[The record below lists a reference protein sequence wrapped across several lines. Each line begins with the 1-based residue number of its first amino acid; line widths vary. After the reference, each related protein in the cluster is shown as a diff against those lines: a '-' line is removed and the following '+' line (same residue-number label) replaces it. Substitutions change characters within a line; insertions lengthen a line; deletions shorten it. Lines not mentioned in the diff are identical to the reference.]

1 MDRFRANP
9 RCSCGRCRMAGL
21 MGPAVLVTLG
31 ILFLIRDVSYR
42 LELGHTWPLLL
53 IVIGIVL
60 VLQHTAP
67 TEGHIPYGY
76 VPGQPPQQQVPQPSV
91 VVPSANNPDQEA
103 PHV

>member
-1 MDRFRANP
+1 
-9 RCSCGRCRMAGL
+9 MAGL
-21 MGPAVLVTLG
+21 MGPVVLVTIG
-31 ILFLIRDVSYR
+31 VLFLIQQMSDR
-42 LELGHTWPLLL
+42 LEFGQTWPLLL

-76 VPGQPPQQQVPQPSV
+76 VPGQVPPQVPPV
-91 VVPSANNPDQEA
+91 NNPDQEV

>member
-21 MGPAVLVTLG
+21 MGPVVLVTIG
-31 ILFLIRDVSYR
+31 TLFLIQELSDR
-42 LELGHTWPLLL
+42 LEFHETWPLLL
-53 IVIGIVL
+53 IVIGIVK

-76 VPGQPPQQQVPQPSV
+76 LPGQVPPQAPPQA

>member
-21 MGPAVLVTLG
+21 MGPVVLVTIG
-31 ILFLIRDVSYR
+31 TLFLIQELSDR
-42 LELGHTWPLLL
+42 LEFHQTWPLLL
-53 IVIGIVL
+53 IVIGIVK

-76 VPGQPPQQQVPQPSV
+76 LAGQVPPQAPTPA
-91 VVPSANNPDQEA
+91 VVPPANNPDQEA